1 MTEPQTTDVAV
12 SADGDKGLAM
22 RGLWEVFYRPAAFFT
37 ELKNQPRVLVAICTI
52 MILSAVYFFF
62 MSGTI
67 LEVQMSSPQAQE
79 RLQGQPL
86 PPAAATIS
94 KVVIGVV
101 GTITGPIVALVTAL
115 FALFWG
121 NFVFAGRATYR
132 QLFSVMLYGSIIPIV
147 GLLAGLPIQLAKDSF
162 VPPFSLGVLAADQGM
177 ESPLFVLLSKFD
189 VFGIFELVVVG
200 IGLSVVYNVT
210 RSRGFWLSLL
220 SVGMISILH
229 VLWSLV

>member
-1 MTEPQTTDVAV
+1 MAEPQTTDVAV

-37 ELKNQPRVLVAICTI
+37 ELKNQPRVMVAIFAI

-62 MSGTI
+62 MSGII
-67 LEVQMSSPQAQE
+67 LETQMNTPQAQE
-79 RLQGQPL
+79 RMQGRPMT
-86 PPAAATIS
+86 PAEATIS

-101 GTITGPIVALVTAL
+101 GAITGPIVALLTAL
-115 FALFWG
+115 LALFWG

-132 QLFSVMLYGSIIPIV
+132 QLLSVMLYASIIPIV
-147 GLLAGLPIQLAKDSF
+147 GLLAGMPIQLAKDSF
-162 VPPFSLGVLAADQGM
+162 VPPFSLGVLAADQGL
-177 ESPLFVLLSKFD
+177 ESPLFVLLSKLD
-189 VFGIFELVVVG
+189 VFVIFELVVVG
-200 IGLSVVYNVT
+200 IGLSIVYNVA